1 MESLRIACKALSL
14 DTPPTIPVIGPSVC
28 FVECVSQRLAIAT
41 VNYVQATP
49 YNLCMYFDVIR
60 DALRASKGTV

>member
-49 YNLCMYFDVIR
+49 YNLRMYSDVIR
-60 DALRASKGTV
+60 DALIASEGTV

>member
-1 MESLRIACKALSL
+1 MDSLRIACKALSL

-49 YNLCMYFDVIR
+49 YNLRMYFDVIR
-60 DALRASKGTV
+60 DAMRASEGTV